1 MLKKLRSK
9 KGMTMSLSIVLAVVI
24 TAVSLSVSALVA
36 TVSINQVNTAKAK
49 YETLVLENKLYDFMN
64 DYYEKKE
71 DEKYQ
76 LKVLYEKSPDASLL
90 DEEKFRFKVLK
101 LYIQAYVAA
110 YCDYYQNNSGGHLT
124 RSGGVFYGP
133 SGKETYYNLNM
144 SGVVSIMRSIGN
156 NDEYWVR
163 EDGCKM
169 LGNYIMVAADLNV
182 HPRGSLVPTSLGMGI
197 VCDTGGFVSNGSG
210 VALDIATAWQKI
222 IMENTKK
229 YSPFFDFYK
238 NL

>member
-90 DEEKFRFKVLK
+90 DEEKFRFKDGIAYIYYEDETSNGYIIACDYIGETEDLDDKVD
-101 LYIQAYVAA
+101 LYIST
-110 YCDYYQNNSGGHLT
+110 CDDFKYGQI
-124 RSGGVFYGP
+124 GVDCVKYRVVFGWYGYTIK
-133 SGKETYYNLNM
+133 SSENLKW
-144 SGVVSIMRSIGN
+144 S
-156 NDEYWVR
+156 
-163 EDGCKM
+163 
-169 LGNYIMVAADLNV
+169 
-182 HPRGSLVPTSLGMGI
+182 
-197 VCDTGGFVSNGSG
+197 
-210 VALDIATAWQKI
+210 
-222 IMENTKK
+222 
-229 YSPFFDFYK
+229 FDMF
-238 NL
+238 

>member
-76 LKVLYEKSPDASLL
+76 LKVLYEKSPDASLI
-90 DEEKFRFKVLK
+90 DEETFRFKDGIAYIYYEDETSNGYIIACDYIGETEDLDDKVD
-101 LYIQAYVAA
+101 LYIST
-110 YCDYYQNNSGGHLT
+110 CDDFKYGQI
-124 RSGGVFYGP
+124 GVDCVKYRVVFGWYGYTIK
-133 SGKETYYNLNM
+133 SSENLKW
-144 SGVVSIMRSIGN
+144 S
-156 NDEYWVR
+156 
-163 EDGCKM
+163 
-169 LGNYIMVAADLNV
+169 
-182 HPRGSLVPTSLGMGI
+182 
-197 VCDTGGFVSNGSG
+197 
-210 VALDIATAWQKI
+210 
-222 IMENTKK
+222 
-229 YSPFFDFYK
+229 FDMF
-238 NL
+238 

>member
-76 LKVLYEKSPDASLL
+76 LKVLYEKSPDASLI
-90 DEEKFRFKVLK
+90 DEEKFRFKDGIAYIYYEDETSNGYIIACDYIGETEDLDDKVD
-101 LYIQAYVAA
+101 LYIST
-110 YCDYYQNNSGGHLT
+110 CDDFKYGQI
-124 RSGGVFYGP
+124 GVDCVKYRVVFGWYGYTIK
-133 SGKETYYNLNM
+133 SSENLKW
-144 SGVVSIMRSIGN
+144 S
-156 NDEYWVR
+156 
-163 EDGCKM
+163 
-169 LGNYIMVAADLNV
+169 
-182 HPRGSLVPTSLGMGI
+182 
-197 VCDTGGFVSNGSG
+197 
-210 VALDIATAWQKI
+210 
-222 IMENTKK
+222 
-229 YSPFFDFYK
+229 FDMF
-238 NL
+238 

>member
-76 LKVLYEKSPDASLL
+76 LKVLYEKSPDASLI
-90 DEEKFRFKVLK
+90 DEETFRFKDDIAYIYYEDETSNGYIIACDYIGETEDLDDKVD
-101 LYIQAYVAA
+101 LYIST
-110 YCDYYQNNSGGHLT
+110 CDDFKYGQI
-124 RSGGVFYGP
+124 GVDCVKYRVVFGWYGYTIK
-133 SGKETYYNLNM
+133 SSENLKW
-144 SGVVSIMRSIGN
+144 S
-156 NDEYWVR
+156 
-163 EDGCKM
+163 
-169 LGNYIMVAADLNV
+169 
-182 HPRGSLVPTSLGMGI
+182 
-197 VCDTGGFVSNGSG
+197 
-210 VALDIATAWQKI
+210 
-222 IMENTKK
+222 
-229 YSPFFDFYK
+229 FDMF
-238 NL
+238 